1 MHFRQLGCVWRAKC
15 APHILFLFK
24 QHEIRE
30 SYRYLSLSIII
41 SGTERTT
48 FQDRSIKNALV
59 IFLYIVLEY
68 HFVLS
73 LLILDKNLNQ
83 SFYQFKLHV
92 PYPASSGFSSVTSG
106 LEKPLLAGYMFLHKN
121 IFLKSSLNLGLNLTI
136 YQAFWGTWSSPGL
149 QINFI
154 TYFLE

>member
-1 MHFRQLGCVWRAKC
+1 MHFRQLGCVWRGKC

-73 LLILDKNLNQ
+73 LLAD
-83 SFYQFKLHV
+83 
-92 PYPASSGFSSVTSG
+92 
-106 LEKPLLAGYMFLHKN
+106 
-121 IFLKSSLNLGLNLTI
+121 LGLKPESIIL
-136 YQAFWGTWSSPGL
+136 
-149 QINFI
+149 
-154 TYFLE
+154 